1 MFCGNCGEKIPDE
14 SLYCMFCGKPATPAQ
29 PDAEEEPLDSTEE
42 EWDGRAIWEACRLEQ
57 QNKQFGLNME
67 EPLDSPEPEILPE
80 VEPQPEAEPQP
91 EPSVIPELP
100 PEPEIIPELPSEP
113 DIIPEFSYDPF
124 TIPDFS
130 SEPELDSIPEF
141 LDEQEPDFPDSP
153 YIDTSMQTD
162 SSNEVDSAS
171 QKVCKRCGK
180 PLSETSISEYC
191 LDCLYSPD
199 VLNPEKPEFDALPVE
214 LDAPKLDSP
223 EKPIPPRKNRLIMI
237 LLITIAV
244 LAVAASA
251 VFLIPRLMK
260 NNEKPNNPSQS
271 TIQRQEENLNK
282 AIGFAQEMVKEAA
295 YAPDS
300 IHFDASTAQCTVEAG
315 DYTVTQQFERQTP
328 QGEVVTATYTAIL
341 NLGGETGYIPI
352 MLKVDESIL
361 FDYR

>member
-14 SLYCMFCGKPATPAQ
+14 SLYCMFCGKPATSAQ

-42 EWDGRAIWEACRLEQ
+42 EWDGRVIWEACRREQ
-57 QNKQFGLNME
+57 QHEQFGLNME
-67 EPLDSPEPEILPE
+67 EPLDIPEPEILPAE
-80 VEPQPEAEPQP
+80 QPQPQPETAP
-91 EPSVIPELP
+91 EPD
-100 PEPEIIPELPSEP
+100 IIPELPSEP
-113 DIIPEFSYDPF
+113 DIIKEFSYDPS
-124 TIPDFS
+124 TIPELP

-141 LDEQEPDFPDSP
+141 LDEQEPDLPDLP
-153 YIDTSMQTD
+153 EIDTPIQTD
-162 SSNEVDSAS
+162 SAVEEDSAP

-180 PLSETSISEYC
+180 PLSQTSISEYC

-199 VLNPEKPEFDALPVE
+199 VLNPEESEFDALPAQ

-223 EKPIPPRKNRLIMI
+223 EKPIPPRKNRLFMI

-251 VFLIPRLMK
+251 VFLIPNVLK
-260 NNEKPNNPSQS
+260 SHEKPNTPSQS

-341 NLGGETGYIPI
+341 NLGGEKGYIPI